1 MEPNSSKSENEKVNL
16 LEKTSLSNCRI
27 CLDIGINP
35 LINPCNCNG
44 TTKFVHEM
52 CLKQWITTKYTDIYS
67 AECEICRYK
76 YRMEVT
82 KKKKCDPKEAL
93 PKNFIYCFSIPICV
107 FFVIS
112 MAVVTGF
119 TIRDRLDVKNKKA
132 RSIVILSICLSLM
145 GIGMIILAKAVYQVL
160 VVFQV
165 EEWSITPLGID
176 EGINFNP
183 KT

>member
-1 MEPNSSKSENEKVNL
+1 METISCIPDNEEFDL
-16 LEKTSLSNCRI
+16 FERTTLSNCRI

-76 YRMEVT
+76 YRMVVT
-82 KKKKCDPKEAL
+82 RKKKCDPKEAM
-93 PKNFIYCFSIPICV
+93 PKNCMYSFSIPICV

-119 TIRDRLDVKNKKA
+119 TIRDRVDIKKKRA
-132 RSIVILSICLSLM
+132 KSIMLISICLSLL
-145 GIGMIILAKAVYQVL
+145 GFGMIFLAKALYQVL
-160 VVFQV
+160 VAFQV
-165 EEWSITPLGID
+165 QDWSITPLDMD
-176 EGINFNP
+176 EGLKLDP
-183 KT
+183 KI